1 MEAAAIANVLSGL
14 LIVIRGLSSAFG
26 VTGRKLVELLDKA
39 AAENRDVGADD
50 VQALI
55 DDAATAL
62 DGLDAAIEAAEAE
75 GEFRE

>member
-14 LIVIRGLSSAFG
+14 LIVIRGLSGAFG
-26 VTGRKLVELLDKA
+26 ITGRKLVELLDTA
-39 AAENRDVGADD
+39 AAEKRDVGADD

-62 DGLDAAIEAAEAE
+62 DDLDAAIEAAEAE

>member
-1 MEAAAIANVLSGL
+1 MEAAAIAKVLSGL
-14 LIVIRGLSSAFG
+14 LIVIRGLSGAFG
-26 VTGRKLVELLDKA
+26 ITGRKLVELLDTA
-39 AAENRDVGADD
+39 AAEKRDVGADD

-62 DGLDAAIEAAEAE
+62 DDLDAAIAAAEAE